1 MLSLGISAS
10 TEKAILAANYEFKSP
25 VTYFLQVQIKNEEG
39 KVVAYPI
46 AGGGSG
52 DFVNLINVDGFLE
65 LPKEKVEFQAGEAY
79 PIIQF
84 R

>member
-1 MLSLGISAS
+1 M
-10 TEKAILAANYEFKSP
+10 
-25 VTYFLQVQIKNEEG
+25 
-39 KVVAYPI
+39 AYPI

-65 LPKEKVEFQAGEAY
+65 LPKEKSEFRVGETYALLT
-79 PIIQF
+79 F